1 MTLTEAQKISQK
13 KYDEKF
19 PTLCV
24 RLDREIYDWILTF
37 SKDNGI
43 ASKDTVK
50 MAIKDFKEIDR
61 IKQENDSLKKE
72 IEQLK
77 LEIDT
82 LKGKEKKG
90 FKESLKGLFSK

>member
-1 MTLTEAQKISQK
+1 MTKLTDAQKISQK

-24 RLDREIYDWILTF
+24 RLDRETYDWVKNY
-37 SKDNGI
+37 SKDNNI
-43 ASKDTVK
+43 ADKNTIK
-50 MAIKDFKEIDR
+50 MA
-61 IKQENDSLKKE
+61 

-77 LEIDT
+77 VEMNL

-90 FKESLKGLFSK
+90 LKESLKGLFSK